1 MIEKEHLMRQEKDS
15 ARIPSSP
22 VLPLIVAAFAGA
34 TLAIACERPDSRAAA
49 QTSMSRE
56 SATASRASP
65 SVRPEAPVAQ
75 PAPAP
80 AATREALND
89 TMITGRIKAAILTD
103 PAMAGADVSVNTD
116 HGVVSLTGVVRSH
129 EQTGVASGHA
139 QRQDGVMR
147 VDTHLSLSPQ

>member
-1 MIEKEHLMRQEKDS
+1 MRQEADN
-15 ARIPSSP
+15 ARNTSSP
-22 VLPLIVAAFAGA
+22 VLPLIMAAFAGA

-49 QTSMSRE
+49 QASAPRE
-56 SATASRASP
+56 SVTTPRAP
-65 SVRPEAPVAQ
+65 APARLEAPAAQ
-75 PAPAP
+75 PAPATV
-80 AATREALND
+80 ATRDALND

-103 PAMAGADVSVNTD
+103 PAMAGSDVSVNTD
-116 HGVVSLTGVVRSH
+116 HGVVSLTGVVKSH